1 MRSSEG
7 LAGGAGKIRGFNM
20 DGMLNPFDFWGSGL
34 GGNPMESNQNPTEE
48 EPVAAAIFPRF
59 F

>member
-1 MRSSEG
+1 
-7 LAGGAGKIRGFNM
+7 M